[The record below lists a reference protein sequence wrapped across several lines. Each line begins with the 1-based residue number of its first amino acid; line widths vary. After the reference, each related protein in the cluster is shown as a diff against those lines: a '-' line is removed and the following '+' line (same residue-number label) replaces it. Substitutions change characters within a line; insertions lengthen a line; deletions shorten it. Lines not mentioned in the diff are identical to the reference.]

1 MNSLIFGVIVHK
13 TISVNEQL
21 GAHFALW
28 STPRSVLCGGSR
40 ALGPSKEADK
50 QNSGNPQSSQSPS
63 TTNSCK
69 LSDSSILYYYEPVL
83 LESPLPDSTDN
94 ELCISDLDTVFNL
107 LFFERKNLSLSKI
120 TSVLIFTVF

>member
-1 MNSLIFGVIVHK
+1 MESLIFGVIVHK
-13 TISVNEQL
+13 TFSVNEQL

-40 ALGPSKEADK
+40 ALGPFQEADK

-69 LSDSSILYYYEPVL
+69 LSDSSILYCFETVL
-83 LESPLPDSTDN
+83 LESPLPDSTDT

-107 LFFERKNLSLSKI
+107 LFFERKKI
-120 TSVLIFTVF
+120 ALIV